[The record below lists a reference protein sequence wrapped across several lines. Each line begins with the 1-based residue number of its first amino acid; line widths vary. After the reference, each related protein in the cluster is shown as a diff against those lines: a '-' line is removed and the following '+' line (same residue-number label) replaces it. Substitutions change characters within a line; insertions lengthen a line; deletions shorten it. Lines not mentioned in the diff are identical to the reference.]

1 MGNEFESISEADANQ
16 WIERVQDLNIE
27 TLNIDVLKREIDFF
41 PKGFMM
47 AGIPISKGETIY
59 RARIPDEKPMQVSD
73 LSYPPKNKVNEFGR
87 ANRPHNPIFYASSGG
102 AAAVF
107 EQNPAPGDRVAIL
120 KWRIK
125 EPIIL
130 SKIGYSDEVL
140 SRLKSSRDMEDIP
153 EGLSPESESQGNSIM
168 RNFLAKIFTRRV
180 PEDQKHRH
188 KLTAAISEM
197 FLKADEIDG
206 ILYPTVE
213 MWGNE
218 DNLAIKTEVVEQVLE
233 PISAEF
239 IEIKERGDKKIE
251 TDTLDTCST
260 IENQELQWNGH
271 GHQWVLE
278 KDGAW
283 AAFEFEDGRWKLKNA
298 PSNGARPLHDPNFEY

>member
-1 MGNEFESISEADANQ
+1 MGSELEAITEDEANQ
-16 WIERVQDLNIE
+16 WIERVRDIDIE
-27 TLNIDVLKREIDFF
+27 SQNIDVLKREIDFF

-59 RARIPDEKPMQVSD
+59 RARILDEKPMHVSD
-73 LSYPPKNKVNEFGR
+73 LSYPPKHAISEFGR

-107 EQNPAPGDRVAIL
+107 EINPDPGDRVAIL
-120 KWRIK
+120 KWRIN
-125 EPIIL
+125 EQIIL
-130 SKIGYSDEVL
+130 SKIGYSDDVL
-140 SRLKSSRDMEDIP
+140 SRLKSSRDIEDIP
-153 EGLSPESESQGNSIM
+153 EGLSPESESAGNSII
-168 RNFLAKIFTRRV
+168 RDYLARIFTRRV
-180 PEDQKHRH
+180 PEDEKHRK

-197 FLKADEIDG
+197 YLKADEIDG
-206 ILYPTVE
+206 ILYPSVE

-218 DNLAIKTEVVEQVLE
+218 DNLAIKTQAVDQKLE

-239 IEIKERGDKKIE
+239 IEIQKRGEKGIE
-251 TDTLDTCST
+251 TDTLDTSTT
-260 IENQELQWNGH
+260 IEEGEIQWNGH

-283 AAFEFEDGRWKLKNA
+283 GAFKYEDGRWKLKNS
-298 PSNGARPLHDPNFEY
+298 PPNGVRPLHDPNFEY

>member
-1 MGNEFESISEADANQ
+1 MGGEFEPISEADANQ
-16 WIERVQDLNIE
+16 WIENVKNIDIK
-27 TLNIDVLKREIDFF
+27 THNIDVLKREIGFF
-41 PKGFMM
+41 PKGFKM

-73 LSYPPKNKVNEFGR
+73 LSYPPKQKVNEFGR

-107 EQNPAPGDRVAIL
+107 EKNPAPGDRVAIL

-125 EPIIL
+125 EKILL

-140 SRLKSSRDMEDIP
+140 KRLKSSRDMDDIP
-153 EGLSPESESQGNSIM
+153 EGLSPESESPGNSIM
-168 RNFLAKIFTRRV
+168 RDFLADVFTRRI

-197 FLKADEIDG
+197 YLKADEIDG

-218 DNLAIKTEVVEQVLE
+218 DNLAIETRVVDQVLE
-233 PISAEF
+233 PISAEY
-239 IEIKERGDKKIE
+239 IEIQERGDKEIE
-251 TDTLDTCST
+251 TDTLDTCTS
-260 IENQELQWNGH
+260 IEEGEIQWNGH
-271 GHQWVLE
+271 GHQWRLE

-283 AAFEFEDGRWKLKNA
+283 AAFKFEDGRWKLKNSPPNA
-298 PSNGARPLHDPNFEY
+298 ARPLHDPNFEY